1 MPYVNH
7 ESENRRLRPEYEQL
21 PKVPGHGGSATVR
34 HADVPPE
41 WIMSVIT
48 EPYDQWEEVNPDN
61 GEVRTNF
68 SGRVRE
74 ASQWIKVVFVGVGDS
89 RLYLTSY
96 LDKGLEDRYGGR
108 PWQNQQ

>member
-41 WIMSVIT
+41 WIMRVIT

-61 GEVRTNF
+61 GEVRPTSPGGYEKPAN
-68 SGRVRE
+68 E
-74 ASQWIKVVFVGVGDS
+74 L
-89 RLYLTSY
+89 RLYSWAWATPV
-96 LDKGLEDRYGGR
+96 RI
-108 PWQNQQ
+108 